1 MDGRLLQ
8 QGFVGHAAGIGH
20 AFSAN
25 TQQSHDKYFQ
35 KAYDKHMAGN
45 MSAARTLY
53 ERILKKNSKHVDA
66 RYMLG
71 TLLAETGL
79 LELGLMHLQSAA
91 KHMPTSPMIHT
102 NIGHV
107 HMKLGQ
113 LDQAINSYQKALKLN
128 LQSPEIL
135 FNLGAIFHE
144 QGKLEKAATYID
156 NSLELRP
163 NFPAAY
169 PLLSKIQKELGHPE
183 LAAACLIKLLEYTP
197 RSIDTLFEL
206 GNLLA
211 AHQDYTNAAIY
222 FKRILDIDP
231 LNGSAHHALAALSG
245 ETTVTAPRKH
255 VEDLFDGLSGNFDSH
270 LKELGYRTPE
280 LLTEMLINLV
290 GNQFCFDRAIDLG
303 CGTGLSG
310 VPIRPISTHLSGL
323 DVSQKMVDV
332 ARSKNIYDELHKDD
346 ISQYL
351 KSSQQQY
358 DLFIA
363 EDVFIYV
370 GELSG
375 VFKLIKA
382 HAKPDA
388 YFIFSTELASEQDY
402 ILRPTGRYAHSRN
415 YIETLAKNSGFTI
428 TASQTTDLRMEAQ
441 QAIKG
446 ELFVLKL
453 GGDN

>member
-1 MDGRLLQ
+1 MDGRLFQ
-8 QGFVGHAAGIGH
+8 QGFIGH
-20 AFSAN
+20 APGLGQAFSSR
-25 TQQSHDKYFQ
+25 TQQSQDSQFQ
-35 KAYDKHMAGN
+35 KAYEKHMAGN
-45 MSAARTLY
+45 MASARTLY
-53 ERILKKNSKHVDA
+53 ERILKKNAKHVDA

-71 TLLAETGL
+71 TLLAENGL

-91 KHMPTSPMIHT
+91 KHVPTSPMIHT

-113 LDQAINSYQKALKLN
+113 LDQAVNSYQKALKLN
-128 LQSPEIL
+128 PQSPDIL
-135 FNLGAIFHE
+135 FNIGAIFHE
-144 QGKLEKAATYID
+144 QGKMEEAATYID

-163 NFPAAY
+163 DFLAAY
-169 PLLSKIQKELGHPE
+169 PLISKIQRELGRPE

-197 RSIDTLFEL
+197 RSINTLFEL

-222 FKRILDIDP
+222 FKRILNIDP
-231 LNGSAHHALAALSG
+231 LNGSAHHALASLSG

-255 VEDLFDGLSGNFDSH
+255 VEDLFDGLSENFDRH
-270 LKELGYRTPE
+270 LMELGYRTPE
-280 LLTEMLINLV
+280 LLTEMLIDLV
-290 GNQFCFDRAIDLG
+290 GDQFHFDHAIDLG

-310 VPIRPISTHLSGL
+310 APVRPICTHLSGL
-323 DVSQKMVDV
+323 DVSQKMVDI
-332 ARSKNIYDELHKDD
+332 ARSKNIYDALYKDD
-346 ISQYL
+346 ISQHL
-351 KSSQQQY
+351 KSSHQEY

-375 VFKLIKA
+375 LFKSIKA
-382 HAKPDA
+382 HAKPDSH
-388 YFIFSTELASEQDY
+388 FIFSTELATEQDY

-415 YIETLAKNSGFTI
+415 YIETLATKSGFTI
-428 TASQTTDLRMEAQ
+428 VASQITDLRMEAM

-453 GGDN
+453 GSDE

>member
-1 MDGRLLQ
+1 
-8 QGFVGHAAGIGH
+8 
-20 AFSAN
+20 
-25 TQQSHDKYFQ
+25 
-35 KAYDKHMAGN
+35 
-45 MSAARTLY
+45 
-53 ERILKKNSKHVDA
+53 
-66 RYMLG
+66 MLG

-91 KHMPTSPMIHT
+91 RHMPASPMIHT

-107 HMKLGQ
+107 QMKLGQ
-113 LDQAINSYQKALKLN
+113 LDLAINSYQNALKLKPH
-128 LQSPEIL
+128 SPEIL
-135 FNLGAIFHE
+135 FNMGAIFHE
-144 QGKLEKAATYID
+144 QGKMEDAASYID
-156 NSLELRP
+156 QSLELRP
-163 NFPAAY
+163 DFPIAY
-169 PLLSKIQKELGHPE
+169 PLLSKIQRELGHPE

-197 RSIDTLFEL
+197 RSINTLFEL

-211 AHQDYTNAAIY
+211 AYHDYSNAAIY

-255 VEDLFDGLSGNFDSH
+255 VEDIFDGLSENFDRH
-270 LKELGYRTPE
+270 LRELGYRTPE
-280 LLTEMLINLV
+280 LLTEMLIDLV
-290 GNQFCFDRAIDLG
+290 GDQFRFDRAIDLG

-310 VPIRPISTHLSGL
+310 APIRPISTHLSGL
-323 DVSQKMVDV
+323 DVSQKMVEI
-332 ARSKNIYDELHKDD
+332 ARSKNIYDELYRDD
-346 ISQYL
+346 INQHL

-363 EDVFIYV
+363 EDVFIYI
-370 GELSG
+370 GELTG
-375 VFKLIKA
+375 VFKSIKA

-388 YFIFSTELASEQDY
+388 YFIFSTELATEQDY

-415 YIETLAKNSGFTI
+415 YIETLSNKFGFTI
-428 TASQTTDLRMEAQ
+428 AASKITDLRMEAM

-453 GGDN
+453 VSDN

>member
-1 MDGRLLQ
+1 MNGKDFQ
-8 QGFVGHAAGIGH
+8 QAFNGQTAGIGQ
-20 AFSAN
+20 ALSTN
-25 TQQSHDKYFQ
+25 TQQSLDKNFQ

-91 KHMPTSPMIHT
+91 KHMPTSPMIYT

-113 LDQAINSYQKALKLN
+113 LDQAINSYQKALKLKP
-128 LQSPEIL
+128 QSPEIL

-144 QGKLEKAATYID
+144 QGKLEEAATYID

-163 NFPAAY
+163 DFPAAY
-169 PLLSKIQKELGHPE
+169 PLLSKIQRELGHPDM
-183 LAAACLIKLLEYTP
+183 AAACLIKLLEYTP

-222 FKRILDIDP
+222 FNRILDIDP
-231 LNGSAHHALAALSG
+231 NNDSAHHAIAALSG

-255 VEDLFDGLSGNFDSH
+255 IEDLFDGLSETFDNH
-270 LKELGYRTPE
+270 LKELGYRTPG
-280 LLTEMLINLV
+280 LLTEMLIDLV
-290 GNQFCFDRAIDLG
+290 GDQFRFDRTIDLG

-310 VPIRPISTHLSGL
+310 TPIRPISTHLSGL
-323 DVSQKMVDV
+323 DVSQKMVEI
-332 ARSKNIYDELHKDD
+332 ARSKDIYDELYNKD
-346 ISQYL
+346 INQHL
-351 KSSQQQY
+351 ESSQQQY
-358 DLFIA
+358 DLFVA
-363 EDVFIYV
+363 ADVFIYV
-370 GELSG
+370 GELLS
-375 VFKLIKA
+375 VFKEIKS
-382 HAKPDA
+382 HAKPNA
-388 YFIFSTELASEQDY
+388 YFIFSTELATEQNY
-402 ILRPTGRYAHSRN
+402 VLRPTGRYAHSRN
-415 YIETLAKNSGFTI
+415 YIETLANKFGFTI
-428 TASQTTDLRMEAQ
+428 AASQVTDLRMEAQ

-453 GGDN
+453 DSQD